1 MGRVQRTSPHTIS
14 VAKAQI
20 AGIIPK
26 SAGAY
31 ACILVPGKGVVR
43 MSEKRK
49 NRKNRRNTGTG
60 RLGTLAVIVVAVA
73 VIACWIGGMIGM
85 HGSDDPVRSLATAD
99 PGLSLVKSL
108 DVIDHVS
115 TSEPFIHYTA
125 TAADGVTKS
134 DYYVVTV
141 DNAAAS
147 RWYLKPFFP
156 PRQIRLGVLIDGD
169 FTIQRVVSVSP
180 ARPLLWSR
188 SYGAFLGSW
197 ARVNCLA
204 LVGNKEPFVFVTGAE
219 LALPV
224 RTAFRNLASS
234 LYIEKWGEPEYQRLL
249 ISEGLAGRK
258 VGEPFPLF
266 EATDGRGRTITTSSL
281 MGRRTI
287 LVSSLPTC
295 GSCFDATV
303 KILGHLGESSSSWN
317 IVLVV
322 LADESLERSKLLVS
336 NVPASTRVIYDPDKS
351 LAASVD
357 MDASPYVVLLDKDAR
372 VTYCDTGYETNPAFA
387 AIDAM
392 AGQ

>member
-1 MGRVQRTSPHTIS
+1 M
-14 VAKAQI
+14 
-20 AGIIPK
+20 
-26 SAGAY
+26 
-31 ACILVPGKGVVR
+31 CILVPNEGVVR

-49 NRKNRRNTGTG
+49 NRRRTGTR
-60 RLGTLAVIVVAVA
+60 RLWTLAVIAVAVT
-73 VIACWIGGMIGM
+73 VIACWFGGMVGM
-85 HGSDDPVRSLATAD
+85 HRSGNPVTSLAAAD

-108 DVIDHVS
+108 DVIDRIG

-134 DYYVVTV
+134 DYYIVTV

-156 PRQIRLGVLIDGD
+156 PRQIRLGVLVDGD

-197 ARVNCLA
+197 TRVNCLA
-204 LVGNKEPFVFVTGAE
+204 LVGNKQPFVFETGAE

-249 ISEGLAGRK
+249 ISEGLSGLK
-258 VGEPFPLF
+258 VGESFPLF
-266 EATDGRGRTITTSSL
+266 EATDGRGRTVTTSSL
-281 MGRRTI
+281 IGRHTI

-303 KILGHLGESSSSWN
+303 KVLGHIGERSSSWN
-317 IVLVV
+317 IVLLVFE
-322 LADESLERSKLLVS
+322 DESLERSKLLVS
-336 NVPASTRVIYDPDKS
+336 KVPASTRVIYDPDKR
-351 LAASVD
+351 LAASVN
-357 MDASPYVVLLDKDAR
+357 MDDSPYVVLLDKEAR
-372 VTYCDTGYETNPAFA
+372 VTYRGTGYETNAVFA
-387 AIDAM
+387 AIDAQQ
-392 AGQ
+392 GQ